1 MTDIIDNRTK
11 TAGVAFVAIM
21 ALIPVSVIIAGSYVA
36 SGGIDELETLLAAY
50 PGLADAIVRVSGGL
64 AMVLFGC
71 VAALFYLIILRS
83 PDHADRIEERV
94 EDPDDIED

>member
-1 MTDIIDNRTK
+1 MTDIINNRTK
-11 TAGVAFVAIM
+11 TAAVALVAIM
-21 ALIPVSVIIAGSYVA
+21 IFIPTSIVIAGSCVA
-36 SGGIDELETLLAAY
+36 VGGIEELETLLAAY